1 MFFSQKVT
9 LFGVIFEGFYRYVTV
24 KCYLSD
30 LQPLRFGVKII
41 KNTPPKPYLGDGS
54 SAPFPALLLLAG
66 RRPVPG
72 VVLGSKSGQYR
83 PPRRLLRVIFDPF
96 IASFLCFTLY

>member
-24 KCYLSD
+24 KCYLSG

-54 SAPFPALLLLAG
+54 SAPFPGDPPL
-66 RRPVPG
+66 
-72 VVLGSKSGQYR
+72 SG
-83 PPRRLLRVIFDPF
+83 PPPPQNLHLRAQNPD
-96 IASFLCFTLY
+96 S